1 MSPWALGATLNQR
14 PRGTWLAGRWG
25 RGPGLCLP
33 LAGGDRLLSLTR
45 ILGKPYPGR
54 DEDMWEGSRGGG
66 ACLRIFPG
74 RDELGVALG

>member
-1 MSPWALGATLNQR
+1 MGSGGYTKPEAWSD
-14 PRGTWLAGRWG
+14 LAGSRWG

-33 LAGGDRLLSLTR
+33 HAGGDRLLSLTR

-54 DEDMWEGSRGGG
+54 DEDVWEGQSGRC

-74 RDELGVALG
+74 RDELGVSLG